1 MRKVLLIFT
10 ALLSLTAASAQIRVD
25 ESVGLGYNRSFGM
38 YQDDATMVN
47 WLMGGRLD
55 LRGGLRLHSRLTA
68 FELGSKYYL
77 NDSFGIEGLYIRQRS
92 KELDFRESNLGLL
105 GLWRWKDRVEVKAGT
120 VFRWLTPLK
129 GQGTV
134 AEPFNFAYSVSF
146 WALDTEKRF
155 NAGASLSTLDMFT
168 AERFYCPMLTLKLRY
183 RINKRFLVY
192 ANFREHNSGIFDLT
206 SVRYDRQFRIGTT
219 VTW

>member
-77 NDSFGIEGLYIRQRS
+77 NDSFGIEGLYIGSAARS
-92 KELDFRESNLGLL
+92 WISANPTLGSLAS
-105 GLWRWKDRVEVKAGT
+105 GDGKT
-120 VFRWLTPLK
+120 VLK
-129 GQGTV
+129 
-134 AEPFNFAYSVSF
+134 
-146 WALDTEKRF
+146 
-155 NAGASLSTLDMFT
+155 
-168 AERFYCPMLTLKLRY
+168 
-183 RINKRFLVY
+183 
-192 ANFREHNSGIFDLT
+192 
-206 SVRYDRQFRIGTT
+206 
-219 VTW
+219 